1 MSGWIAEE
9 CGKIVDDSG
18 AFLGRANSDE
28 DAKNLCAD
36 HNADCDAY
44 EARIVALTDEIARL
58 TTILYGKPIA
68 QPEFVVGPL
77 MSVSEF
83 FEMMN
88 ELRDSAQVTEATA
101 SAELAKDNNEK

>member
-1 MSGWIAEE
+1 MGRWKQAKQCIIDVGLVGRGANLNTTTL
-9 CGKIVDDSG
+9 IV
-18 AFLGRANSDE
+18 AN
-28 DAKNLCAD
+28 

-88 ELRDSAQVTEATA
+88 ELRDSAQVTEAIA
-101 SAELAKDNNEK
+101 SADLAKDNNEK